1 MEHIYTE
8 EEKTLRKKMKRKQT
22 VKDYFFISLGILL
35 YAIGFNAFILPE
47 RVVMGGMTGVSS
59 LLYYAF
65 NLPPGIMLWI
75 MNVALLILAYKALSK
90 QFVIRT
96 IVGVTIMS
104 FFIDALRPLF
114 IANPIITAG
123 EDKFMHVLIGGMMGG
138 AGLGIVFSHNGSTG
152 GTDILVALLGKYT
165 RMSFGR
171 AMQMIDM
178 CIISS
183 SYFLFH
189 STELVVYGLCFTFV
203 AAYVC
208 DYVINGTRQTVQ
220 FLIITK
226 KYDEIA
232 DIVNKRMHRGVTV
245 IQGMGWFKKSDVKL
259 LIILT
264 RKYES
269 QEVFNTI
276 KRIDPNAMVSQSFC
290 QGVFGEG
297 FDKIK

>member
-1 MEHIYTE
+1 MSKNIGTKVSGIKLGPQY
-8 EEKTLRKKMKRKQT
+8 
-22 VKDYFFISLGILL
+22 KDLFFIAFGILT
-35 YAIGFNAFILPE
+35 YSFGYTAFILPE
-47 RVVMGGMTGVSS
+47 KVVMGGVAGISA

-65 NLPPGIMLWI
+65 NLPPGIMIWVL
-75 MNVALLILAYKALSK
+75 NVAMLIIAFKALNK

-96 IVGVTIMS
+96 IVGVSIMS
-104 FFIDALRPLF
+104 VFIGILQPFFESH
-114 IANPIITAG
+114 PIITPG
-123 EDKFMHVLIGGMMGG
+123 EDKFMHVLIGGALGG

-152 GTDILVALLGKYT
+152 GTDIIVALLNKYT

-171 AMQMIDM
+171 AMQVIDC

-183 SYFLFH
+183 SYILFQ
-189 STELVVYGLCFTFV
+189 SVELIVYGVAFTLIASV
-203 AAYVC
+203 CC

-220 FLIITK
+220 FIIISK

-232 DIVNKRMHRGVTV
+232 DTINKSVDRGVTL
-245 IQGMGWFKKSDVKL
+245 INGTGWYSKGDVKIL
-259 LIILT
+259 LVLA

-269 QEVFNTI
+269 QEVFNLI
-276 KRIDPNAMVSQSFC
+276 KRIDPLAMVSQSFC

>member
-1 MEHIYTE
+1 
-8 EEKTLRKKMKRKQT
+8 MKRKQT

-152 GTDILVALLGKYT
+152 GTAILVALLGKYT

-220 FLIITK
+220 FLIISK